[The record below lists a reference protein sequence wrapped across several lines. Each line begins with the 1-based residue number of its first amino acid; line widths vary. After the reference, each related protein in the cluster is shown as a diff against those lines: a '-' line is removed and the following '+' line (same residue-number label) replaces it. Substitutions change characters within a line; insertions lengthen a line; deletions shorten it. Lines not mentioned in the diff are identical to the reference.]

1 MRAMNQDSVIL
12 IDEIVIPNEGAH
24 WRQTQ
29 LDLAMMASLAG
40 MERTESQWRHL
51 LTSAGLI
58 IIGIFSYEPEF
69 GDSIIEAVPSQSELG
84 QGIGNEQESTRE
96 VIPQA

>member
-12 IDEIVIPNEGAH
+12 IDEIVIPNEGAQ

-40 MERTESQWRHL
+40 MERTEGKWRHL
-51 LTSAGLI
+51 LTRAGLNI
-58 IIGIFSYEPEF
+58 TGIFSYGSEF
-69 GDSIIEAVPSQSELG
+69 GDSIIEAVPIQW
-84 QGIGNEQESTRE
+84 
-96 VIPQA
+96 